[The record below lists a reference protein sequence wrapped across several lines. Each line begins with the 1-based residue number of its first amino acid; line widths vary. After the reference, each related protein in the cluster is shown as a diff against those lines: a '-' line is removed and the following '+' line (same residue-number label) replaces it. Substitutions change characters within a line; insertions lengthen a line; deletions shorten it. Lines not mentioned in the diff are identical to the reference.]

1 MTPDQ
6 FRQLLVQN
14 PFVPLRLHLN
24 SGEVVEIGDPG
35 CVLIFG
41 ATLQVFTIKRGR
53 APILEDNRYIPLRSI
68 AQVEQTTAA

>member
-6 FRQLLVQN
+6 FRQLLVQS

-24 SGEVVEIGDPG
+24 SGEIVEIGDPG
-35 CVLIFG
+35 CVLILG
-41 ATLQVFTIKRGR
+41 ATLQIFTTKRDR

-68 AQVEQTTAA
+68 AQVEQSTAA